1 MTGASSSSMS
11 KRADRVLQS
20 ESQRSTISS
29 GAKKIRSILPKQI
42 AHMWKRLFLLADAF
56 LRFSQMKNFLITQMG
71 EDTIN
76 PREEEDDEDFE
87 KIYVDPDKSSS
98 SSSKTNKAWRI
109 LTVKEDQYVVGKEL
123 KQGKGERDLK
133 KNTHDL

>member
-1 MTGASSSSMS
+1 MS

-20 ESQRSTISS
+20 EPRRSTISF
-29 GAKKIRSILPKQI
+29 GAKTTRSIPSDQV
-42 AHMWKRLFLLADAF
+42 AHMWRRLFLLADAF
-56 LRFSQMKNFLITQMG
+56 LRFSQRKNFLITKMG

-98 SSSKTNKAWRI
+98 SKSNQKTNKA
-109 LTVKEDQYVVGKEL
+109 
-123 KQGKGERDLK
+123 
-133 KNTHDL
+133 